1 MKSKLIIS
9 QALFDK
15 LNRLDFTQNIWTD
28 NSINSYSDLAD
39 KILLFLNNYNTKINV
54 QSIES
59 GDTGH
64 NSSNYGFFVDID
76 TGNKLAYFFSI
87 PPQRSSRT
95 AFLAQDVYPA
105 LTSIIQNCIESV
117 CNDVYNK
124 PVFVVNLNEETIT
137 ESMKINIKGALTI
150 GLHYLDLFNREIQSK
165 YNSLS
170 GLDEDLINV
179 NRDNQNQYFSINN
192 QDKEVEFLANTLS
205 SNTNDRYYYASK
217 VFPAAQLAIVEK
229 YSLITTILDAAP
241 NTDNNTLNAFKAYVQ
256 KIRR

>member
-15 LNRLDFTQNIWTD
+15 LNGIDFTQKIWTD
-28 NSINSYSDLAD
+28 NSINSYSDLKD
-39 KILLFLNNYNTKINV
+39 KILFLLNNYNTKINV
-54 QSIES
+54 QSIEF

-64 NSSNYGFFVDID
+64 NSSNYGFFIDIN

-105 LTSIIQNCIESV
+105 LTLIIKSCIESV

-124 PVFVVNLNEETIT
+124 PVFIVNLNEETIT
-137 ESMKINIKGALTI
+137 ESMKINIRGALTL
-150 GLHYLDLFNREIQSK
+150 GLHYLDLLNREVQCK
-165 YNSLS
+165 YNALLE
-170 GLDEDLINV
+170 LDEDLISV
-179 NRDNQNQYFSINN
+179 NRDNQNQYFNINS
-192 QDKEVEFLANTLS
+192 QAKEVEFLASTLS

-217 VFPAAQLAIVEK
+217 VFPAAYLATVEK
-229 YSLITTILDAAP
+229 YSLITTILDSAP
-241 NTDNNTLNAFKAYVQ
+241 NTDNNTLNAFKSYVQ
-256 KIRR
+256 KIRS